1 MKPWLK
7 RRRNLGFYET
17 LLVELPLNIIIKTI

>member
-7 RRRNLGFYET
+7 RRRNLEFYET